1 MNILAIINVDILSH
15 NDANIIRALIY
26 GDPSLIGL
34 TYTLILNVSI
44 QFLLFSNWFDGP
56 LV

>member
-26 GDPSLIGL
+26 GDPLLIGL
-34 TYTLILNVSI
+34 TYTLILNISI
-44 QFLLFSNWFDGP
+44 QFLLSSN
-56 LV
+56 

>member
-26 GDPSLIGL
+26 GDSSLIGL
-34 TYTLILNVSI
+34 TYTLILNISI
-44 QFLLFSNWFDGP
+44 QFLLSSN
-56 LV
+56 